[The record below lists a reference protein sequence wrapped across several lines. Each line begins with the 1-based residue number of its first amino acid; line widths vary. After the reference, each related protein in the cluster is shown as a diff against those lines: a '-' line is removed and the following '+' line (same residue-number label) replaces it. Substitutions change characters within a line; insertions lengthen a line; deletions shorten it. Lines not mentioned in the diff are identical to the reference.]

1 MLTPQERFKEHLKE
15 SQKERNE
22 QRPLYNAIRYY
33 GKDAFILEIVEE
45 CSSDIVNER
54 EKYWIAYYNSYEN
67 GYNAT
72 LGGDGKHYI
81 DYDLVLQTYQKFLS
95 RREVAQKLNINEQ
108 TVTKILKEKHI
119 DYTTPQEVILNK
131 YGKKVAC
138 YSLKEE
144 LISTFDSLN
153 AAARFVKENGFAK
166 GEERGIMS
174 HIRDVSKGKRKT
186 AYKYKW
192 KFI

>member
-1 MLTPQERFKEHLKE
+1 MLTPQKRFKEHLKE
-15 SQKERNE
+15 AQKERSE

-33 GKDAFILEIVEE
+33 GSNVFELEIVEE
-45 CSSDIVNER
+45 CSSDVVDER

-72 LGGDGKHYI
+72 FGGDGKHYI
-81 DYDLVLQTYQKFLS
+81 DYDLVLQTYQKNLS
-95 RREVAQKLNINEQ
+95 RRETAQILNINEQ
-108 TVTKILKEKHI
+108 TVTKILKEKNI

-131 YGKKVAC
+131 YGKNVAC

-144 LISTFDSLN
+144 LIATFNSLS
-153 AAARFVKENGFAK
+153 AAARFVKEKELAK

-174 HIRDVSKGKRKT
+174 HIRDVANGKRKT